1 MALKTNE
8 TATLF
13 SQKKLLGKAH
23 TSNLNLDVNESIGS
37 TIQSSAGLLFGEAIP
52 TNPSLTLNTVQ
63 SSTVEYVEFV
73 LETIAGSTYD
83 ANDQGGG
90 AGSDSGESS
99 QVSGPHAY
107 AFKFKSDYETD
118 TDNLKA
124 GEGNFDNDKI
134 VHETLGK
141 VQLVPPFYSREL
153 VNPYIIKI
161 YKDDG
166 AGGVGDEIPLLD
178 DIDWQ
183 VDTYNGVLF
192 VQDYNA
198 SKIPAF
204 ARAFIYVGKML
215 DEVVSDAA
223 ASGGSGG
230 GGGGRE
236 KRDYEIS
243 SPVLSGS
250 TFTAS
255 NSNFNDS
262 ANDITLIDVFYNGQ
276 LMLSGTNSEVG
287 TLDADYFTLST
298 NQIKFGFDLLVDDTI
313 SVVTYSSG
321 SASSG
326 GDSDNAAEYLV
337 LSATGSLSNERVLT
351 AGTGLQS
358 SDAGAGGAF
367 TISVEKEMVFNE
379 KLGGTVDGNNTLFT
393 LANTPFA
400 TNEISIFV
408 NGQLQTPP
416 NLTTWQDYSATGSNV
431 YFTTGST
438 PEAGSLI
445 LAMYNKV
452 VS

>member
-52 TNPSLTLNTVQ
+52 NTPTLTLNTVQ
-63 SSTVEYVEFV
+63 DNTVEYVEFV

-99 QVSGPHAY
+99 QTSGPHAY
-107 AFKFKSDYETD
+107 AFKFKSSYETD
-118 TDNLKA
+118 TDNTKA
-124 GEGNFDNDKI
+124 GDGNFDNDKI
-134 VHETLGK
+134 IHETLGK
-141 VQLVPPFYSREL
+141 VQLIPPFYSREL
-153 VNPYIIKI
+153 VNPFIIKI
-161 YKDDG
+161 YEDDG
-166 AGGVGDEIPLLD
+166 AGNAGTEIPLLD

-236 KRDYEIS
+236 KRDYLVTS
-243 SPVLSGS
+243 TVTSGS
-250 TFTAS
+250 AFSVS
-255 NSNFNDS
+255 NTSFQNSDF
-262 ANDITLIDVFYNGQ
+262 DITLIDVFHNGQ
-276 LMLSGTNSEVG
+276 LLLSGTNEQVGNGEV
-287 TLDADYFTLST
+287 DYFVHS
-298 NQIKFGFDLLVDDTI
+298 NNEIKFGFDLVNDDI
-313 SVVTYSSG
+313 VSVATYNSG
-321 SASSG
+321 SSTGGGSDAGAS
-326 GDSDNAAEYLV
+326 YLV
-337 LSATGSLSNERVLT
+337 LSATGSLDNERVIDV
-351 AGTGLQS
+351 GTGLTS
-358 SDAGAGGAF
+358 SDAGAGGSF
-367 TISVEKEMVFNE
+367 TIKVEKELVFNE
-379 KLGGTVDGNNTLFT
+379 ILGGNTDGSNTYFT
-393 LANTPFA
+393 FANTPFA
-400 TNEISIFV
+400 TTDVSVFV
-408 NGQLQTPP
+408 NGQLQVP
-416 NLTTWQDYSATGSNV
+416 NDKTDYQDYSVTGSHL
-431 YFTTGST
+431 YFSTGST
-438 PEAGSLI
+438 PELGSLVMAI
-445 LAMYNKV
+445 YNKV

>member
-37 TIQSSAGLLFGEAIP
+37 TVQTSADLLFGEAIP
-52 TNPSLTLNTVQ
+52 QTPTLTLNTVQ

-73 LETIAGSTYD
+73 LETIPGSTYD
-83 ANDQGGG
+83 ANDSGGG

-107 AFKFKSDYETD
+107 AFKFKSTYETD
-118 TDNLKA
+118 TDNSKA
-124 GEGNFDNDKI
+124 GDSNFDNDKI

-141 VQLVPPFYSREL
+141 VQLIPPFYSREL
-153 VNPYIIKI
+153 VNPYVIKI
-161 YKDDG
+161 YEDDG
-166 AGGVGDEIPLLD
+166 SGNAGTEIPLLD

-236 KRDYEIS
+236 KRDYIVTS
-243 SPVLSGS
+243 LTTSGS
-250 TFTAS
+250 AFS
-255 NSNFNDS
+255 VPNSNFQDS
-262 ANDITLIDVFYNGQ
+262 AFDETLIDVFVNGQ
-276 LMLSGTNSEVG
+276 LLLSGSDSEVG
-287 TLDADYFTLST
+287 TADVDYFTPTS
-298 NQIKFGFDLLVDDTI
+298 NEIKFGFDLNPSDVV
-313 SVVTYSSG
+313 SVVTYNSGSSSSG
-321 SASSG
+321 DGDAGAS
-326 GDSDNAAEYLV
+326 YLV
-337 LSATGSLSNERVLT
+337 LSATGSLDNERVIDV
-351 AGTGLQS
+351 GTGLTS
-358 SDAGAGGAF
+358 SDAGAGGSF
-367 TISVEKEMVFNE
+367 TIKVEKEMVFNE
-379 KLGGTVDGNNTLFT
+379 VLGGNANGENTYFT
-393 LANTPFA
+393 FANTPFSSD
-400 TNEISIFV
+400 EVSVFV
-408 NGQLQTPP
+408 NGQLQVP
-416 NLTTWQDYSATGSNV
+416 NDKADYQDYSVTGSHL

-438 PEAGSLI
+438 PEENSLVM
-445 LAMYNKV
+445 AMYNKV